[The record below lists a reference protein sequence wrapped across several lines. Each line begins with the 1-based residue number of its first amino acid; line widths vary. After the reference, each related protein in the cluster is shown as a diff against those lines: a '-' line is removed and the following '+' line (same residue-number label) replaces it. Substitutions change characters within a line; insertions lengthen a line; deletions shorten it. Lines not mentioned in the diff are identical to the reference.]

1 METLKKHI
9 DESLFSGKSIDAG
22 ELSNKIKLQYLKEH
36 IFLTRLGSRED
47 LSDRLE
53 LEIDEDNELTITS
66 SMPFVRYVLAFRGDL
81 SSFPYKIK
89 QIKLEKI
96 EIHFEHCQRLK
107 NFKDIFSKDYM
118 TWDDVEVLALFDC
131 PGFESFE
138 GWPKIQEVQY
148 LCLPETPVKSYKGI
162 PRVYNE
168 IIGGN
173 DNWCINNTHS
183 HSFGVEACLV
193 DIDRVYNALPKC
205 PVKNYINRELRAYF
219 AKVQSS

>member
-1 METLKKHI
+1 MKPLQTNI
-9 DESLFSGKSIDAG
+9 DEALFSKKEIDTEKLGKDV
-22 ELSNKIKLQYLKEH
+22 LNDYLKEH
-36 IFLTRLGSRED
+36 ILLTRSGSEEN

-53 LEIDEDNELTITS
+53 LEIDENNELTITS

-89 QIKLEKI
+89 QIKLEKV
-96 EIHFEHCQRLK
+96 EIHFEHCRGLK

-118 TWDDVEVLALFDC
+118 TWDDVEVLEVFDC

-138 GWPKIQEVQY
+138 GWPKIQGVSY
-148 LCLPETPVKSYKGI
+148 LCLPETSVKSYKGI

-205 PVKNYINRELRAYF
+205 PVKNYINRELRVYF